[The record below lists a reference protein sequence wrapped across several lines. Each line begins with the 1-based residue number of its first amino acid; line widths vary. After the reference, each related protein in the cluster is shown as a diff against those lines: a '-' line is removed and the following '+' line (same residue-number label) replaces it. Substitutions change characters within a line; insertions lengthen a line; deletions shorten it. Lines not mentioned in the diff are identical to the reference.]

1 MTTISG
7 RTRVFGILAD
17 PVHHVKTPQA
27 INRLFEAQGFDGVMV
42 PLHVEPGALAT
53 TLQALRGIRNFDG
66 FIVTV
71 PHKIAVVCWCDELTI
86 DARQVG
92 AVNVVR
98 RTADGRLIGGILDGD
113 GFVHGL
119 RAAGID
125 PAGQSVYLAGAGGA
139 ASAIAFALAKAGVH
153 RLTLANRSA
162 DKARSLLDRVVDA
175 FPSLQ
180 GAVGTDDPSG
190 HDLVVN
196 ATSLWLRPGDA
207 LPLDTG
213 RLEALQIVAEIIM
226 DPALTPLLAAAADRG
241 CRTHAGAPMLAGQVQ
256 LMAAFMTGQ
265 STAEAH
271 RP

>member
-1 MTTISG
+1 MTTITG
-7 RTRVFGILAD
+7 RTRVFGILGD
-17 PVHHVKTPQA
+17 PIHQVKTPQL
-27 INRLFEAQGFDGVMV
+27 INPLFESQGLDGVMV
-42 PLHVEPGALAT
+42 PLHVEPGALAS

-71 PHKIAVVCWCDELTI
+71 PHKIAVVPLCDELTT

-92 AVNVVR
+92 AVNAVR
-98 RTADGRLIGGILDGD
+98 RTAEGRLVGTILDGD

-119 RAAGID
+119 RAAGIE
-125 PAGQSVYLAGAGGA
+125 PAGQAVYLAGAGGA
-139 ASAIAFALAKAGVH
+139 ASAIAFALAKAGVR
-153 RLTLANRSA
+153 RLTIANRSA
-162 DKARSLLDRVVDA
+162 DKARSLLERVVAA
-175 FPSLQ
+175 FPALE

-196 ATSLWLRPGDA
+196 ATSLGLRPGDA
-207 LPLDTG
+207 LPLDAG
-213 RLEALQIVAEIIM
+213 RLDARQIVAEIIM
-226 DPALTPLLAAAADRG
+226 DPAVTPLLAAAAARG
-241 CRTHAGAPMLAGQVQ
+241 CRTHAGAPMLAGQIQ